1 MECVYTMK
9 KLVPKTAVTTKKVS
23 TKTTTKPA
31 KQTMIK
37 NIANM
42 GIDEIVAKK
51 GSIDFNAAVEYQVQ
65 EYTNKRKEETELLLL
80 SGGDGKTVT
89 LGQTQATKL
98 AAMAEEDPKKFLTIL
113 MAYGRDHPVAN

>member
-1 MECVYTMK
+1 
-9 KLVPKTAVTTKKVS
+9 
-23 TKTTTKPA
+23 
-31 KQTMIK
+31 MIK

-51 GSIDFNAAVEYQVQ
+51 GSIDFNAAVDYQVQ

-98 AAMAEEDPKKFLTIL
+98 AAMAEEDPKKFLTIF